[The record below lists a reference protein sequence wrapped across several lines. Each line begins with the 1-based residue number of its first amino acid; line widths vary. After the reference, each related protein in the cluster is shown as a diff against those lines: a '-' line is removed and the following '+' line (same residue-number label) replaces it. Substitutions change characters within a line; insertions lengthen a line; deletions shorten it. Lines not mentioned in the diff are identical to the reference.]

1 MWKVLPVETC
11 VVEVTKV
18 ETINLSGVHHA
29 PETLMRVPIISYVLK
44 NEETGLN
51 VLVDPGISE
60 CHIKTGTR
68 HRIIVSE
75 QHRQV
80 RECLKKM
87 SFSFVVVSHLHTSC
101 ASAMIDLAGSSKIF
115 VQREEMRYAVAP
127 YPIEKTYYDFCAED
141 DYMPFFVQCY
151 HQFVFLDGVA
161 KLADGLSVIPFP
173 GHSPGFQCVVVKGEK
188 HVFLLGGDL
197 LFTRENIEKKLPPSI
212 RTDTHMAIQSIEKIL
227 RMRCIILPGHDP
239 IVFDLVK

>member
-11 VVEVTKV
+11 VVETTKV

-29 PETLMRVPIISYVLK
+29 PGTLIRIPVISYILK
-44 NEETGLN
+44 NEEAGLD

-60 CHIKTGTR
+60 RYIKMGAH
-68 HRIIVSE
+68 HRVIVSE
-75 QHRQV
+75 RHRHV

-87 SFSFVVVSHLHTSC
+87 SFSFVIVSHLHTSC
-101 ASAMIDLAGSSKIF
+101 ASAVVDLAGAPKIF

-127 YPIEKTYYDFCAED
+127 YPIEKIYYDFCAED
-141 DYMPFFVQCY
+141 DYIPFFAQCY

-173 GHSPGFQCVVVKGEK
+173 GHSPGFQSVVVNGEK
-188 HVFLLGGDL
+188 QVFLLGGDL
-197 LFTRENIEKKLPPSI
+197 LFSRENIEKKLPSSI
-212 RTDTHMAIQSIEKIL
+212 RTDTHMAVQSIEKIL
-227 RMRCIILPGHDP
+227 RMHCTILPGHDSV
-239 IVFDLVK
+239 VFDLVK